1 MSYTTTAHINLKAL
15 QHNLQRVHAYAPH
28 SRVLAMVKANG
39 YGHGAVA
46 VARALHDA
54 DALGVARI
62 YEALAL
68 RQAGISKP
76 IVLMEGFF
84 EAWELPLIVEHSF
97 EIVIHQMSQVQAL
110 LQANIT
116 TPIRVWLKLET
127 GMHRLGLPPA
137 EFLVAWQQLQASNN
151 VAADIVLMTHLACA
165 EETEKSYT
173 SNQIQCFNEIMHDLP
188 GPRSIANSAGIV
200 AWPDAHADWVR
211 PGIMLYGV
219 SPFAEKTAA
228 ELGLQPVMT
237 LSSRLLAIHQLKRGD
252 AIGYNRTYI
261 CSEDMPVGLVA
272 VGYGDGYPRYI
283 PAEGTPILI
292 NGHRTQVIGRVSMDM
307 LYIDLRG
314 IPTPQLGDPVVL
326 WGEGLPI
333 EEIARAAHTNSYEL
347 LCGVTS
353 RVEFVF
359 NN

>member
-1 MSYTTTAHINLKAL
+1 MSYTTTAHINLNAL
-15 QHNLQRVHAYAPH
+15 QHNLHRVRAYAPH

-46 VARALHDA
+46 VAKALQEA

-68 RQAGISKP
+68 RKAGITQP

-84 EAWELPLIVEHSF
+84 EAWELPLIVEHGF
-97 EIVIHQMSQVQAL
+97 EIVIHQMPQVQAL

-137 EFLVAWQQLQASNN
+137 EFLAAWQQLHDSKN

-165 EETEKSYT
+165 EEIAEPHTV
-173 SNQIQCFNEIMHDLP
+173 NQIQCFNDITHDLP
-188 GPRSIANSAGIV
+188 GPRSIANSAAIV
-200 AWPDAHADWVR
+200 AWPAARTEWVR

-219 SPFAEKTAA
+219 SPFADKTAA
-228 ELGLQPVMT
+228 ELGLKPVMT
-237 LSSRLLAIHQLKRGD
+237 LSSRLLAIHLLNRGD
-252 AIGYNRTYI
+252 AMGYNRTFI
-261 CSEDMPVGLVA
+261 CPEDMPVGLVA

-283 PAEGTPILI
+283 PVEGTPILM
-292 NGHRTQVIGRVSMDM
+292 NGHRTQIIGRVSMDM

-314 IPTPQLGDPVVL
+314 LPLPQLGDPIVL
-326 WGEGLPI
+326 WGESLPI
-333 EEIARAAHTNSYEL
+333 EEIAYAAKTNSYEL

-359 NN
+359 DV